1 MTFVL
6 ENKIVKKDLPSLGL
20 DILGL
25 DIMGL
30 PKLGNILHKSSNLK
44 ERFSE
49 LKNNLGNDVYKLTD
63 VNEAY
68 LKD

>member
-6 ENKIVKKDLPSLGL
+6 ENKIKEKDLPIKGL

-30 PKLGNILHKSSNLK
+30 PKLGNILHKSSNLIEK
-44 ERFSE
+44 YS
-49 LKNNLGNDVYKLTD
+49 KKS
-63 VNEAY
+63 
-68 LKD
+68 